1 MLFLNT
7 FSQGTLLSRP
17 GRSICESDDLQKF
30 KELTLGDLK
39 VIGIVGKVLIFR
51 PHLGK
56 SERQL
61 AFTDC
66 WLTVGQLSAD

>member
-1 MLFLNT
+1 MNAKFCKMLFRNT
-7 FSQGTLLSRP
+7 FSQGTLLSHP
-17 GRSICESDDLQKF
+17 GRSICESDDLQKC

-56 SERQL
+56 SGEQL
-61 AFTDC
+61 P
-66 WLTVGQLSAD
+66 